1 MLIYAYKMILVAPSL
16 TLSEQK
22 LVLYFI
28 FCFDVDDTSKYI
40 YRSILYQERIDRV
53 NNEANIHKS
62 NLLLLVRPKLQLPF

>member
-40 YRSILYQERIDRV
+40 YVGAFCTKKGLTGSIMKQIFTKVIYYY
-53 NNEANIHKS
+53 K
-62 NLLLLVRPKLQLPF
+62 